1 MSPEFCL
8 IYKPA
13 SYKMKKIIIMALCG
27 LITFPAAAQKKSKS
41 KKKAIAPI
49 EIAPAAVHPDT
60 FSVAVGVAQAG
71 GLKQYLLQREG
82 VDEKYLGEA
91 AKSMLETMDD
101 ETFGRLTARLAGARI
116 ARQNREQV
124 VPTLNQQ
131 FTGKRD
137 TVYINLPLYEKALAD
152 ALTGHAAM
160 TDSAATAIAENQLK
174 AYQHAYKQQNAQWL
188 ENNKKQKDV
197 KTTESGLQ
205 YRVLTQG
212 TGACATDTSNVEVQ
226 YEGRLIDGTV
236 FDSSYKRGKAATF
249 KPSQVIKG
257 WTEALKMMPE
267 GSVYELFIPQ
277 ELGYG
282 ERGSGQI
289 PAYST
294 LIFKVELVRIK
305 P

>member
-1 MSPEFCL
+1 
-8 IYKPA
+8 
-13 SYKMKKIIIMALCG
+13 MKKVIVMALCG
-27 LITFPAAAQKKSKS
+27 LVALAGAAQKKSAV
-41 KKKAIAPI
+41 KKKVFAPV
-49 EIAPAAVHPDT
+49 ETAPAAVHPDS
-60 FSVAVGVAQAG
+60 FSVAVGVAQAA

-82 VDEKYLGEA
+82 VDEKYLAEA
-91 AKSMLETMDD
+91 AEGMVSPMDD
-101 ETFGRLTARLAGARI
+101 ETLGRLTARLAGARI
-116 ARQNREQV
+116 AKQNREQV
-124 VPTLNQQ
+124 VPMLNQQ

-137 TVYINLPLYEKALAD
+137 TTYINLPLYEKALAD

-160 TDSAATAIAENQLK
+160 DDSTAAAIAENQLK
-174 AYQHAYKQQNAQWL
+174 AYQEAYKRQNAQWL
-188 ENNKKQKDV
+188 EANKKQKDV
-197 KTTESGLQ
+197 KTTASGLQ

-236 FDSSYKRGKAATF
+236 FDSSYKRGQPATF
-249 KPSQVIKG
+249 KPTQVIKG
-257 WTEALKMMPE
+257 WTEALQMMPE

-282 ERGSGQI
+282 ERASGQI